1 MEIKISNNTS
11 TIIEETIILDLGNI
25 ERVYK
30 PSTENETHVS
40 GVSDFIAYF
49 NTNIFTIVVDA
60 PYWANIDLIS
70 SVESVVNDRP
80 VEINFNDLP
89 VNIKNIIVELNKL

>member
-1 MEIKISNNTS
+1 MEIKISNYQS
-11 TIIEETIILDLGNI
+11 TIIEESIILDLGSI

-49 NTNIFTIVVDA
+49 NTNFFIIVVDA

-70 SVESVVNDRP
+70 SVDSAVTDEPVV
-80 VEINFNDLP
+80 INFNDLP

>member
-30 PSTENETHVS
+30 PSIENETYVS

>member
-1 MEIKISNNTS
+1 MNIKITNNISNE
-11 TIIEETIILDLGNI
+11 IEETIIVDLGAI
-25 ERVYK
+25 ELDYK
-30 PSTENETHVS
+30 PSTESETHVS

-49 NTNIFTIVVDA
+49 NTNVYTTIVDA

-70 SVESVVNDRP
+70 SVESVVNDEP

>member
-1 MEIKISNNTS
+1 MNITITNNISLE
-11 TIIEETIILDLGNI
+11 IEETIIVDLGAI
-25 ERVYK
+25 ELDYK

-60 PYWANIDLIS
+60 PYWANINLIS